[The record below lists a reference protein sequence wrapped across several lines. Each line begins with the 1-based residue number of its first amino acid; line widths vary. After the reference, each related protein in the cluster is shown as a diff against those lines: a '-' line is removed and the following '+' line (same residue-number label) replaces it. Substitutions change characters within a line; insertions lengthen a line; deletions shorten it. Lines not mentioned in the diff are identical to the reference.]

1 LAEERKAMQQTFM
14 ETLKSMGFS
23 QPLETNKEVVQSC
36 QKVVVDGSTK
46 ASCSAAKGS
55 AKEVE
60 LDAVQKLCVMLLQ
73 SGDDH
78 LEFPLSH
85 CKIAINFHVSAKCIR
100 ELLMGDNWLD
110 LSILQVWC
118 T

>member
-1 LAEERKAMQQTFM
+1 LAEERKAMQQTFL

-36 QKVVVDGSTK
+36 QKVVVDGSAK